1 MEQVLGTDG
10 NKSSATE
17 RDQKEDSRKRKVEE
31 IQTNSSHQSQG
42 HHDRDEDY
50 EQRKADRERR
60 VEKRRKEEND
70 RIEQQLQEE
79 REKERQRKEEEE
91 IANEDDFAKIRRQ
104 VIHSSFLNSKIF
116 VLVLNFGW
124 SYI

>member
-1 MEQVLGTDG
+1 MEQVLETDG

-17 RDQKEDSRKRKVEE
+17 RDHKTEDNRKRKVEE
-31 IQTNSSHQSQG
+31 IQSDSSHHSQR
-42 HHDRDEDY
+42 HHDRDEEY

-60 VEKRRKEEND
+60 VEKRRKEEKD

-91 IANEDDFAKIRRQ
+91 MANEDDFAKIRRQ
-104 VIHSSFLNSKIF
+104 VIQSSSLN
-116 VLVLNFGW
+116 
-124 SYI
+124 